1 MSAILGAAKGASRGL
16 ILLLAVALVPGLAWL
31 IATTA
36 AGAFDLGFRSIFFGV
51 LALEIFLGACALFG
65 MASEVQK
72 KHAESVDPAAHGRNP
87 QLRSR

>member
-31 IATTA
+31 VATTA
-36 AGAFDLGFRSIFFGV
+36 EGTFDLGFRSIFFGV
-51 LALEIFLGACALFG
+51 LALEIFLGACAIFG

-72 KHAESVDPAAHGRNP
+72 KHAEAVDPTARG
-87 QLRSR
+87 QSSQ